1 MQKTALVFGA
11 TGLTGSY
18 LINEL
23 TQNNDYSVIKV
34 FNRTSQEYSN
44 DKIEEHLVDFNKMDE
59 FAHEFTGDEVFCCLG
74 TTIKKAGSKAKFF
87 EIDHDLP
94 LNIAKICAVNQ
105 CDSFIAISSI
115 GANAKSSNY
124 YLRAK
129 GLMENNILEL
139 DFKYTAFVRP
149 SMLLGKRNE
158 SRPAESI
165 GKVVMKLFG
174 FLLIGKLRNYKAI
187 HAKTVAKAMIQILT
201 NQKQFAQKQ
210 KHIFESSELKSL
222 Q

>member
-34 FNRTSQEYSN
+34 FNRSSQQYNNE
-44 DKIEEHLVDFNKMDE
+44 KIEEHLVDFNKIHE
-59 FAHEFTGDEVFCCLG
+59 YAHEFTGDEVFCCLG

-87 EIDHDLP
+87 AIDHDLP
-94 LNIAKICAVNQ
+94 INIAKICAVNH

-129 GLMENNILEL
+129 GLMEKDILEL

-174 FLLIGKLRNYKAI
+174 FLLIGRLKNYKAI
-187 HAKTVAKAMIQILT
+187 HAKTVAKAMIHILH
-201 NQKQFAQKQ
+201 NQTLFAQKQ